1 MHSCRAN
8 TQPWPTS
15 GGVGCDPLP
24 KTSQLNHLRL
34 YQSSWTCWSL
44 QAPPNW
50 TIPFWSKRRK
60 PPNCTWSSCS
70 QSSQCQKTILFT
82 YQPYVN
88 LCLAWSGTSGF
99 EKEHDKQTSDVH
111 WWIFT
116 IWRKNIL
123 VLASVICLPGNFQF
137 NLKQSTDQKGWHRH
151 RETHT
156 VLLTSFIFF
165 LPPFCSSVN
174 LFSYWR
180 ESVDRRCACEDEKR
194 VSKVQKMLFK
204 VIVHLI

>member
-1 MHSCRAN
+1 MTHLRRGRMWSL
-8 TQPWPTS
+8 TQNQPVKPS
-15 GGVGCDPLP
+15 EALP
-24 KTSQLNHLRL
+24 EQLDLLIIAGPSQLNYSILIKKKETIQLHL
-34 YQSSWTCWSL
+34 
-44 QAPPNW
+44 
-50 TIPFWSKRRK
+50 IK
-60 PPNCTWSSCS
+60 
-70 QSSQCQKTILFT
+70 LFT
-82 YQPYVN
+82 KQSVSENNSFHLPA
-88 LCLAWSGTSGF
+88 LCRPVLGLVWTSGF